1 MNHLPWPKN
10 GDVPPPEPPYVC
22 EGELDYDGFEY
33 QGFPFRRGWSRP
45 EAKFQWMNCAPTLIA
60 KRAQVWLY
68 FGLLK
73 VFLGRSF
80 RKQDFISLSHHSNS
94 WILNSRTFP
103 ARFPNLVSSIKNG
116 SIASIIGYS
125 SREDL
130 REQWNEAYLE
140 AKLHLEVLNV
150 HMNDSSASDE
160 ILRLVAAPIAILLQS
175 LQRVAQEIFWL
186 DDDPPAMCGTNQVPA
201 KLSLWMMLDANRC
214 QAQVGTFF
222 QLYSPFLNHYVSGLP
237 CHASQN
243 DHEQCS
249 WDGCVGNN
257 VREASYKTQHV
268 QQMCSCNFIGPDP
281 HQLHHLVRNNA
292 IPLVELNI
300 VSGQPKIKLVPA
312 QLGTRYVTLSHVW
325 AGGLGNFKE
334 NRLPIC
340 QLLRLYDLLNRLDN
354 FRPSSPEFIVFQFQ
368 RAVWFTLATRALLRT
383 WALLSTASMR
393 VWALIAQ
400 VVRGD
405 NSNNEAKLCRPMYF
419 WMDTLCVPVDPQ
431 ESPLRRK
438 AIGNMALI
446 YAAGQRCLVLDPELQ
461 HISMDGLTLTQ
472 LNAHVLCSTWLTR
485 SWTFQEAKL
494 SREWCAQF
502 EDGLYNPNC
511 TENAALHRRLQNDWV
526 LHQDDAHS
534 LASEIIG
541 WYHDMPAVRQ
551 LSITANQSARLLS
564 DATNSFITVW
574 NHLVSRSTSKMED
587 VHGIMANTLDLSAV
601 EILALPVQERMKAIL
616 RTQESLP
623 AALIYNSAPK
633 INDTRCRWV
642 PLYPHETYFSDLY
655 GVLIPS
661 TNGFLLDKSRGN
673 PVGFLVDPSVP
684 RFEKICLAESCGSS
698 PLWITFLA
706 EPDGPPVSFE
716 APGDTLKVCYVV
728 GHLEK
733 STKYQDLG
741 RRSAGARFA
750 LRKVEGKTLRLVYE
764 YSFLY
769 SHQPRKHFESR
780 ETFET
785 ISAERTD
792 ADAEFCVES
801 G

>member
-1 MNHLPWPKN
+1 MC
-10 GDVPPPEPPYVC
+10 D
-22 EGELDYDGFEY
+22 
-33 QGFPFRRGWSRP
+33 
-45 EAKFQWMNCAPTLIA
+45 A
-60 KRAQVWLY
+60 
-68 FGLLK
+68 
-73 VFLGRSF
+73 
-80 RKQDFISLSHHSNS
+80 
-94 WILNSRTFP
+94 
-103 ARFPNLVSSIKNG
+103 
-116 SIASIIGYS
+116 
-125 SREDL
+125 
-130 REQWNEAYLE
+130 NE
-140 AKLHLEVLNV
+140 V
-150 HMNDSSASDE
+150 
-160 ILRLVAAPIAILLQS
+160 
-175 LQRVAQEIFWL
+175 
-186 DDDPPAMCGTNQVPA
+186 TA
-201 KLSLWMMLDANRC
+201 KLSMWKMLDANRC

-222 QLYSPFLNHYVSGLP
+222 RLYTPFLNHYVSGMP

-268 QQMCSCNFIGPDP
+268 QQICSCNSIGPDP
-281 HQLHHLVRNNA
+281 RQLHQLVRNNA
-292 IPLVELNI
+292 IPLIELNI
-300 VSGQPKIKLVPA
+300 VSGQPRIKLVPA
-312 QLGTRYVTLSHVW
+312 QLGTKYVTLSHVW

-354 FRPSSPEFIVFQFQ
+354 FRPSSPGPLLFQFQ
-368 RAVWFTLATRALLRT
+368 QAAWFTLTTRTLLGT
-383 WALLSTASMR
+383 WALLNTAWLR
-393 VWALIAQ
+393 VWDFIAQ
-400 VVRGD
+400 VVRGN
-405 NSNNEAKLCRPMYF
+405 NSIDEAKLCRPMYF

-461 HISMDGLTLTQ
+461 HISMQGLTLTQ

-494 SREWCAQF
+494 SREWYAQF

-511 TENAALHRRLQNDWV
+511 TENAALHHHLYADWV
-526 LHQDDAHS
+526 TRQDDAHS
-534 LASEIIG
+534 LASEMIS
-541 WYHDMPAVRQ
+541 WYHNMPAVRQ

-564 DATNSFITVW
+564 DATHSFITVW

-642 PLYPHETYFSDLY
+642 PLYPYETYFSDRY

-706 EPDGPPVSFE
+706 EPNGPPISFE

-733 STKYQDLG
+733 STKYQNLG
-741 RRSAGARFA
+741 RRFTGARFA
-750 LRKVEGKTLRLVYE
+750 LRKVEGKTLHLVYE

-769 SHQPRKHFESR
+769 SHQPRKYFELR

-792 ADAEFCVES
+792 ADAEFYVES
-801 G
+801 DLQSWPTLTYRRDTRSEKSMHGLHCYVSFWFVCLFALVWGPQYYISGVSNPSRQLLWPTTIFMIRVAVALFELKKLEKQVNEHAYTAWVKTFDESGSLKKSECPTADQQAFEINTRVKVGLFLGVGGWILAVSVEGWSYLRWFGVAMLLELAVRWAVDRIWWGTGVRRMVKGFLKKKGWW